1 MIEIH
6 FKKSDSVSS
15 VTVNE
20 GQTLLDA
27 AKKLNISEITGDCKG
42 NCACG
47 TCHVHIDNNW
57 INKIE
62 PIWSAS
68 LETYLLG
75 KSKHYNEKLSRL
87 ACQIEIKN
95 EYNGLI
101 VNLIKETS

>member
-47 TCHVHIDNNW
+47 TCHVYIDDNW
-57 INKIE
+57 IDKIE

-68 LETYLLG
+68 LEIYLLE

>member
-15 VTVNE
+15 VTVSE

-47 TCHVHIDNNW
+47 TCHVYIDDNW

-68 LETYLLG
+68 LETYLLE
-75 KSKHYNEKLSRL
+75 KSKHYNEKFSRL

>member
-47 TCHVHIDNNW
+47 TCHVYIDDNW
-57 INKIE
+57 IDKIE

-68 LETYLLG
+68 LETYLL
-75 KSKHYNEKLSRL
+75 EK
-87 ACQIEIKN
+87 
-95 EYNGLI
+95 
-101 VNLIKETS
+101 

>member
-1 MIEIH
+1 MVEIY
-6 FKKSDSVSS
+6 FKKSDSISS
-15 VTVNE
+15 VSVNE

-27 AKKLNISEITGDCKG
+27 AKKLNISEITADCKG

-47 TCHVHIDNNW
+47 TCHVYIDANW
-57 INKIE
+57 IDKIE

-68 LETYLLG
+68 LETYLLE

-87 ACQIEIKN
+87 ACQIDIKN

>member
-6 FKKSDSVSS
+6 FKKPDSVSS

-47 TCHVHIDNNW
+47 TCHVYIDDNW
-57 INKIE
+57 IDKIE

-68 LETYLLG
+68 LETYLLE

-101 VNLIKETS
+101 VNLIKEIS